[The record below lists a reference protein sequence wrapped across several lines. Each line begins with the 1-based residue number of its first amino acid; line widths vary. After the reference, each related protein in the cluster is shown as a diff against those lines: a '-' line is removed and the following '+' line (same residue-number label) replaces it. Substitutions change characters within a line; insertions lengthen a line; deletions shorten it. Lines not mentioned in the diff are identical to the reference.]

1 MFQVTYQYDQ
11 PWPKNNYLRMES
23 HLVYDIKISPAVARR
38 KANGFLA
45 GYVTMMVSAGQ
56 PTLILDE
63 SPVWRVPANLHLPKL
78 GKVSTLGTIDVDAQT
93 GEIIALTTDQITQM
107 QELSHVIAAYFTS
120 STRSTG

>member
-23 HLVYDIKISPAVARR
+23 HLVHEIKISPSVARR
-38 KANGFLA
+38 KANAFLA

-63 SPVWRVPANLHLPKL
+63 CPVWRVPANLHLSNL
-78 GKVSTLGTIDVDAQT
+78 GKVSTLDTIDVDAQS
-93 GEIIALTTDQITQM
+93 GEIIAPTTDQITQM
-107 QELSHVIAAYFTS
+107 QELAHVIAAYFTS
-120 STRSTG
+120 STRPTS